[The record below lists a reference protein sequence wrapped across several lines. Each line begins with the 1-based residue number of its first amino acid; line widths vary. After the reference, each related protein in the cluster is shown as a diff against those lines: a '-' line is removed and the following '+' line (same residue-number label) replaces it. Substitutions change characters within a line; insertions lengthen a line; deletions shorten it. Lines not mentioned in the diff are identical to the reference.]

1 MKKKFLMGALSC
13 LFAFVGVFMVACGDK
28 EATKVESFEVNGI
41 TMSYK
46 ADESVDF
53 SNVTLDVVYDN
64 EKSETLTVKEIDVAL
79 SDVQEDTQFVIN
91 TDGLSS
97 QPAGN
102 LTVGEYDITATI
114 VAFDQTISLGTVT
127 IESLWSQYSVVEF
140 SAPEFISSYN
150 NNATITDSEDSFYN
164 SDELYTVGDDNPFKF
179 RPTLSVFDEETGSL
193 LDPNTYITLDEYNL
207 DVNVY
212 LIRGGETILADQ
224 TYYSYSN
231 FAFDFTEKAIGE
243 RVRVELSLTDY
254 NKDAFGRDI
263 SPIEFTFKVEDGW
276 NVYDALDLGRMNLVQ
291 DGFTATGYA
300 RAQSQNIF
308 YDSES
313 QSYVRVFYP
322 TLWKEFLEEN
332 GRTDLQPVKALFLH
346 NDIAITT
353 DSLPEEFF
361 VTEVAQDH
369 YAYGSLRDFALIYG
383 HYLQDDDF
391 TINGNYYQIDSSALP
406 LGKSDGNSDSL
417 KIFESSNNAIAGHS
431 TLFNFY
437 GKLDNTTTARGHIK
451 NLNTIGNSG
460 DYFGGDAIANGGAL
474 IFVKSMH
481 STLEVDNC
489 IAKQYLIAWYGEQ
502 SVAEVQEG
510 VGNLYIDQVKT
521 YDCFNSAIFAYASG
535 ENQITNSELKRFGG
549 PAIFL
554 ISLADANNTDIVPS
568 SFDVDDNTVI
578 ESYVAGD
585 EAWFVLVG
593 ANNIAPIIP
602 SLDGALVYSNNTIMQ
617 NIQSGEET
625 TAKFNLISVSLD
637 NGYLTSNEK
646 VYTELLIGEESE
658 NNIVF
663 DTVKHQQ
670 TPYIVLETNT
680 GKSVGLIPNGQSF
693 TPTDATALATLGG
706 DYLMLVLPQG
716 QTQIGVV
723 LELYQ
728 TQQSA

>member
-13 LFAFVGVFMVACGDK
+13 LLAFVGVFMVACGDK
-28 EATKVESFEVNGI
+28 EATKVETCEVNGLA
-41 TMSYK
+41 TSYK
-46 ADESVDF
+46 SNDTVDF

-79 SDVQEDTQFVIN
+79 DSVQEGTQFVIN
-91 TDGLSS
+91 TDGLAS
-97 QPAGN
+97 QTAGN

-114 VAFDQTISLGTVT
+114 VAFDQTIELGTVKVA
-127 IESLWSQYSVVEF
+127 SMWSQYKVIEF
-140 SAPEFISSYN
+140 SEPSFISVYN
-150 NNATITDSEDSFYN
+150 SNATITDSEDSFYN
-164 SDELYTVGDDNPFKF
+164 SDEIYTVGDDNPFKF
-179 RPTLSVFDEETGSL
+179 KPTLTVIDETGSVI
-193 LDPNTYITLDEYNL
+193 DPNTYITLDNYNL
-207 DVNVY
+207 DVDVY
-212 LIRGGETILADQ
+212 LVRGGEETLADA
-224 TYYSYSN
+224 TYYNYSN
-231 FAFDFTEKAIGE
+231 FAFDFTQEAIGE
-243 RVRVELSLTDY
+243 TVRVELSLADFDKNVY
-254 NKDAFGRDI
+254 GRDI
-263 SPIEFTFKVEDGW
+263 TPIEFTFKVEDGW

-291 DGFTATGYA
+291 DGFTAQGYA

-313 QSYVRVFYP
+313 QSYVKIFYP
-322 TLWKEFLEEN
+322 TLWKEFLEEQ
-332 GRTDLQPVKALFLH
+332 GRNDLQPVKALFLH

-369 YAYGSLRDFALIYG
+369 YAYGSLRDFTLIYG
-383 HYLQDDDF
+383 YYLQDDDF
-391 TINGNYYQIDSSALP
+391 TINGNYFTIDSSALP
-406 LGKSDGNSDSL
+406 LSKSDGNSDSL
-417 KIFESSNNAIAGHS
+417 KIFETSNEAIAGHT

-437 GKLDNTTTARGHIK
+437 GKLDNTTTSRGHIR

-460 DYFGGDAIANGGAL
+460 DYFGKEAIENGGAL

-481 STLEVDNC
+481 STLEVENS
-489 IAKQYLIAWYGEQ
+489 IAKQYLIAWFGEQ
-502 SVAEVQEG
+502 SVANVQEG

-535 ENQITNSELKRFGG
+535 ENVITNSELKRFGG

-554 ISLADANNTDIVPS
+554 ISQADANNTNVVPS

-585 EAWFVLVG
+585 EAWFMLVKADG
-593 ANNIAPIIP
+593 IAPIIP

-637 NGYLTSNEK
+637 NGYLASNEK
-646 VYTELLIGEESE
+646 VFTELLIGEESE

-663 DTVKHQQ
+663 DTTKYHN

-693 TPTDATALATLGG
+693 TPTDPAALATLNGE
-706 DYLMLVLPQG
+706 YLMLVLPQNN
-716 QTQIGVV
+716 TKIGAV

-728 TQQSA
+728 AQPTA